1 MPELFSALRPALR
14 PVLLG
19 LAALLTTA
27 TPPVAAQAPAPA
39 PRVDVARLDY
49 GLQARSLADGVWV
62 VEGANDDFSV
72 TNGCNIINLGLIAT
86 AEGTVVVNTGTSRLH
101 GQQLRALAERTT
113 GQRIARVVHLNLHP
127 DYFLGNQAFVD
138 VPRLATPVTRAG
150 IAREASAYETN
161 LYRLCG
167 DWMRGTETLAPDADL
182 AVPTG
187 GLGALTVGG
196 RAFDLIEL
204 GGHTDSDLVL
214 IDRASGVAFV
224 GGLVFVQRVPTT
236 PHARVER
243 WLQSL
248 DRLQTLGLRTLVP
261 SHGPVQIGPERA
273 AEGIAQTRRF
283 LQWIDRSFSA
293 WAAQGWDMN
302 EVLRA
307 PVPEEFRQW
316 AAFRTEYVRNVA
328 HLYPIYEQK
337 VLNQARSQ
345 ARGLR

>member
-1 MPELFSALRPALR
+1 MRTVRQLPIRSP
-14 PVLLG
+14 
-19 LAALLTTA
+19 LAALL
-27 TPPVAAQAPAPA
+27 AAALLAGGFALPAAAEAPQ
-39 PRVDVARLDY
+39 VDVARLDY
-49 GLQARSLADGVWV
+49 GLKARALADGVWV
-62 VEGANDDFSV
+62 VEGAVDDFSIA
-72 TNGCNIINLGLIAT
+72 NGCNIINLGLIAT
-86 AEGTVVVNTGTSRLH
+86 AEGTLVVNTGTSRLH

-113 GQRIARVVHLNLHP
+113 GQRVARVIHLNLHP
-127 DYFLGNQAFVD
+127 DYFLGNQGFAD
-138 VPRLATPVTRAG
+138 VPRLATPTTRAG
-150 IAREASAYETN
+150 IAREASAYENN

-167 DWMRGTETLAPDADL
+167 DWMRGTEALGPDADL
-182 AVPTG
+182 P
-187 GLGALTVGG
+187 LGPDGRGTLTLGG
-196 RAFDLIEL
+196 RTFDLTEL
-204 GGHTDSDLVL
+204 SGHTDSDLVL
-214 IDRASGVAFV
+214 VDRASGVAFV

-248 DRLQTLGLRTLVP
+248 DRLQAMGLRTLVP
-261 SHGPVQIGPERA
+261 SHGPVQVGPERA

-328 HLYPIYEQK
+328 HLYPVYEQK
-337 VLNQARSQ
+337 VLGQARPQ
-345 ARGLR
+345 ARGVR